1 MKINYCKKGNVYG
14 TYFVRPIQNE
24 TRRAKLIRT
33 LLNFWKS
40 QLSRLKSKLMDYAH
54 SLAGKLVNKNKANSG
69 QGSDERYHSSW
80 PFGNQLQ
87 FLQPVTTVTK
97 SKDNL
102 TTNLYFD
109 VEEEEDK
116 EDVQSLPLTTAKIK
130 KHSIVTLKKMIA
142 VKRFESV
149 CEKYV

>member
-1 MKINYCKKGNVYG
+1 
-14 TYFVRPIQNE
+14 
-24 TRRAKLIRT
+24 
-33 LLNFWKS
+33 
-40 QLSRLKSKLMDYAH
+40 MDYAH
-54 SLAGKLVNKNKANSG
+54 SLAGKLINKNKAKSG
-69 QGSDERYHSSW
+69 HGSDEQYHSSW
-80 PFGNQLQ
+80 PFGNELQ

-116 EDVQSLPLTTAKIK
+116 EDVQSLLLTTAKTK